1 METNR
6 KTRYIPI
13 IIAVSIV
20 AGIFIGT
27 FYANRF
33 SENKRGLGI
42 IGTTVAHNMW
52 NYFPFIL

>member
-1 METNR
+1 MSNHS

-20 AGIFIGT
+20 VGIFIGT

-33 SENKRGLGI
+33 SEHTPGI
-42 IGTTVAHNMW
+42 GGIQPGTS
-52 NYFPFIL
+52 